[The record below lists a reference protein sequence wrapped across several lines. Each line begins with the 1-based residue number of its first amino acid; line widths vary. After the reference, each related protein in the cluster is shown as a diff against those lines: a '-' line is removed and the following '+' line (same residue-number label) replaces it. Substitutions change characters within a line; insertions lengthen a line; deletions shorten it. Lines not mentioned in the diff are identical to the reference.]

1 MKKSAICLLS
11 FLFSILA
18 VNAQD
23 GKKLVILHTNDFH
36 SHLQGYAPESAYTP
50 LIADGDKTVGGF
62 SRIAGIISKV
72 KAENPGSTLV
82 LDAGDCLMG
91 TLFASLEPATGFQLN
106 LMKKAGYDVVA
117 LGNHDFDFGPLAFA
131 GTVKAAAARGG
142 LPVMLLGNGVT
153 DPEDTADD
161 MFEEVMRDGL
171 IVPYI
176 ITERDGIK
184 TGIFSLMGK
193 DADES
198 APYAP
203 PVKFDKIIPSARKL
217 VKILR
222 KEGCDVVI
230 CLSHS
235 GITKDKNGGWSG
247 EDVKLAQKVK
257 GIDLIISAHT
267 HILLQEPIVV
277 KGIPIV
283 LAGGAGSH
291 VGRVD
296 LNVIN
301 GKVSLEK
308 YFPIP
313 VNDAVVADA
322 TVQAAIDAQKLEIDS
337 KILAPLGYEYG
348 EPVVTAP
355 YTLIYDET
363 RDGSESNL
371 GPLVA
376 DAIWYYMNSDGPGT
390 DIAMVAAGVLRDP
403 IMPGTQS
410 IADVFRVMSLGSGS
424 DNVPGYPLSRL
435 YVTGRE
441 LKNII
446 EVLIMSSASTPSHF
460 CYYSHLRIEYD
471 PKGGI
476 FKKVKKL
483 ELTDLKGN
491 VTPIS
496 TSKEDNRLYSIVANS
511 YMLDFVGIIKKQSFG
526 LINVVPKDQNGN
538 QVTDMDKAVVDFNK
552 SQPGIQ
558 EGKEWLAL
566 VKFFQQLKPA
576 EVGGIPV
583 IPQYYEKPPLSLVPV
598 ASFR

>member
-1 MKKSAICLLS
+1 MKKSALVLFS
-11 FLFSILA
+11 FLLTILA
-18 VNAQD
+18 SNAQD

-50 LIADGDKTVGGF
+50 LISDEDETVGGF
-62 SRIAGIISKV
+62 SRIAGIISQV
-72 KAENPGSTLV
+72 KAENPNSTLV

-91 TLFASLEPATGFQLN
+91 TLFASLEPSTGFQLN

-117 LGNHDFDFGPLAFA
+117 LGNHDFDFGPAAFA
-131 GTVKAAAARGG
+131 GTVKAASARGG
-142 LPVMLLGNGVT
+142 LPVLLMGNGVT
-153 DPEDTADD
+153 DPDDTNDD
-161 MFEEVMRDGL
+161 LLEEVMRGGL
-171 IVPYI
+171 ILPYS
-176 ITERDGIK
+176 ITERDGVK

-203 PVKFDKIIPSARKL
+203 PVKFDKAIPAAKKL
-217 VKILR
+217 VKKLQ

-235 GITKDKNGGWSG
+235 GITKDKDGEWSG
-247 EDVKLAQKVK
+247 EDVKLARKVK

-267 HILLQEPIVV
+267 HILLQEPILV
-277 KGIPIV
+277 KGVPIV

-296 LNVIN
+296 LNVNN
-301 GKVSLEK
+301 GKVTLEK
-308 YFPIP
+308 YVPIP
-313 VNDAVVADA
+313 VTDAVVADA
-322 TVQAAIDAQKLEIDS
+322 SVQVAIDAQATEINNV
-337 KILAPLGYEYG
+337 ILAPLGYEYG
-348 EPVVTAP
+348 EPVVSAP
-355 YTLIYDET
+355 FTLTYDET
-363 RDGSESNL
+363 KDGSESNL

-376 DAIWYYMNSDGPGT
+376 DAIWYYMNADGPGT

-410 IADVFRVMSLGSGS
+410 IADVFRVMSLGSGA
-424 DNVPGYPLSRL
+424 DKVPGYALSKL

-483 ELTDLKGN
+483 DFTDRDGN
-491 VTPIS
+491 VTPIL
-496 TSKEDNRLYSIVANS
+496 TGKEDNRLYSIVANS

-526 LINVVPKDQNGN
+526 LINVVPKDENGIE
-538 QVTDMDKAVVDFNK
+538 VTDMDKAVADFDELL
-552 SQPGIQ
+552 PGIQ

-566 VKFFQQLKPA
+566 VKYFQQMKPS
-576 EVGGIPV
+576 EEGGIPV

-598 ASFR
+598 TASK

>member
-1 MKKSAICLLS
+1 MKKSAVI
-11 FLFSILA
+11 LFSLLFSLLA
-18 VNAQD
+18 LNAQD

-72 KAENPGSTLV
+72 KTENPNSTLV

-91 TLFASLEPATGFQLN
+91 TLFHALEPTTGFQLN

-161 MFEEVMRDGL
+161 LFEEVMRDGL

-176 ITERDGIK
+176 ITERDGLKI
-184 TGIFSLMGK
+184 GIFSLMGK

-203 PVKFDKIIPSARKL
+203 PVKFDKMIPAAKKL
-217 VKILR
+217 VKKLR

-235 GITKDKNGGWSG
+235 GITKGEDGEWTG

-277 KGIPIV
+277 KGVPIV
-283 LAGGAGSH
+283 LAGGAVSH

-296 LNVIN
+296 LNVSK

-308 YFPIP
+308 YIPLP
-313 VNDAVVADA
+313 VNDAVVADPSIQESIEA
-322 TVQAAIDAQKLEIDS
+322 QASEINTG
-337 KILAPLGYEYG
+337 ILAPLGYEYG
-348 EPVVTAP
+348 QPVVTAP
-355 YTLIYDET
+355 FTLTYDET
-363 RDGSESNL
+363 
-371 GPLVA
+371 
-376 DAIWYYMNSDGPGT
+376 M
-390 DIAMVAAGVLRDP
+390 
-403 IMPGTQS
+403 
-410 IADVFRVMSLGSGS
+410 
-424 DNVPGYPLSRL
+424 
-435 YVTGRE
+435 
-441 LKNII
+441 
-446 EVLIMSSASTPSHF
+446 
-460 CYYSHLRIEYD
+460 
-471 PKGGI
+471 
-476 FKKVKKL
+476 
-483 ELTDLKGN
+483 
-491 VTPIS
+491 
-496 TSKEDNRLYSIVANS
+496 
-511 YMLDFVGIIKKQSFG
+511 
-526 LINVVPKDQNGN
+526 
-538 QVTDMDKAVVDFNK
+538 
-552 SQPGIQ
+552 
-558 EGKEWLAL
+558 
-566 VKFFQQLKPA
+566 
-576 EVGGIPV
+576 
-583 IPQYYEKPPLSLVPV
+583 
-598 ASFR
+598 

>member
-1 MKKSAICLLS
+1 MKKSAVILFS
-11 FLFSILA
+11 FLFSLLA
-18 VNAQD
+18 LNAQD

-50 LIADGDKTVGGF
+50 LTADGDKTVGGF

-72 KAENPGSTLV
+72 KAENPNSTLV

-91 TLFASLEPATGFQLN
+91 TLFASLEPTTGFQLN

-117 LGNHDFDFGPLAFA
+117 LGNHDFDFGPAAFA
-131 GTVKAAAARGG
+131 GTVKAAFARGG
-142 LPVMLLGNGVT
+142 LPVLLLGNGVT
-153 DPEDTADD
+153 DPDDAADD
-161 MFEEVMRDGL
+161 LFEEVMRDGL
-171 IVPYI
+171 ILPFT

-184 TGIFSLMGK
+184 TGIFSLLGK

-203 PVKFDKIIPSARKL
+203 PVKFDKVIPAARKL
-217 VKILR
+217 VKKLR
-222 KEGCDVVI
+222 REGCDVVI

-235 GITKDKNGGWSG
+235 GITKGKDGEWTG

-267 HILLQEPIVV
+267 HILLQEPIMV
-277 KGIPIV
+277 KGVPIV

-296 LNVIN
+296 LNVSK

-308 YFPIP
+308 YIPLP
-313 VNDAVVADA
+313 VNDAVVADPS
-322 TVQAAIDAQKLEIDS
+322 VQAAIEAQASEINTG
-337 KILAPLGYEYG
+337 ILAPLGYEYG

-355 YTLIYDET
+355 FTLTYDET
-363 RDGSESNL
+363 MDGSESNL

-410 IADVFRVMSLGSGS
+410 IADVFRVMSLGSGA
-424 DNVPGYPLSRL
+424 DRVPGYPLSKL

-483 ELTDLKGN
+483 EFTDSDGN
-491 VTPIS
+491 VSPIL
-496 TSKEDNRLYSIVANS
+496 TGKEDTRLYSIVANS

-526 LINVVPKDQNGN
+526 LINVVPKDENGN
-538 QVTDMDKAVVDFNK
+538 QVTEMDNAVADFDK
-552 SQPGIQ
+552 SMPGIQ

-566 VKFFQQLKPA
+566 VKYFQQMKPA
-576 EVGGIPV
+576 EEGGLPV

-598 ASFR
+598 TVSK